1 MKTAT
6 LLIYEPFRANGI
18 CVAVIYRRNQ
28 LIDFLGHR
36 SELQELTE
44 KAIAFMANCNFT
56 RVKVNGKIYEF
67 KDFLMK
73 GQK

>member
-6 LLIYEPFRANGI
+6 LLIYEPFRAGGI

-28 LIDFLGHR
+28 LVDFLGHKAD
-36 SELQELTE
+36 LQELTE
-44 KAIAFMANCNFT
+44 KAIAYMVNQKFS
-56 RVKVNGKIYEF
+56 RLKVNGKIYNF
-67 KDFLMK
+67 KDFLQ

>member
-6 LLIYEPFRANGI
+6 LLIYTPFQTGGI

-28 LIDFLGHR
+28 LQDFLGHP
-36 SELQELTE
+36 SELQSLIE
-44 KAIAFMANCNFT
+44 KAIIYLENQKFT
-56 RVKVNGKIYEF
+56 RLKVNGKIFNF

-73 GQK
+73 GTA

>member
-6 LLIYEPFRANGI
+6 LLIYTPFGTTGI

-28 LIDFLGHR
+28 LQDFLGHKAD
-36 SELQELTE
+36 LQSLLE
-44 KAIAFMANCNFT
+44 KAIVYLENQKFT
-56 RVKVNGKIYEF
+56 RLKVNGKTYNF

-73 GQK
+73 GTA